1 MKLHVNRL
9 CEKVGMS
16 RQNFYKG
23 RTARQKRKVEGE
35 KIAEK
40 VKRER
45 QTHPRM
51 GGKKIHGILGEE
63 LRRECLYVGRDI
75 FFDVLREHGLLVEK
89 LPKAPCTTNSDHN
102 LPVFSNILDEILID
116 GPNKAWGSDLTF
128 LRVGDG
134 FMYLSLTTD
143 MFSRDIV
150 GWHLSEN
157 MKAADTLK
165 ALEMALANK
174 PGDAKPVHHSDRGS
188 QYCSH
193 LYVGKLKE
201 HGLGISMTEKNH
213 CAENALAERVNGI
226 LKQEYGLG
234 HVFANAAE
242 ARLAVEQAI
251 WIYNHKRPHMSL
263 GMRTPAEV
271 HAGAVA

>member
-1 MKLHVNRL
+1 MKLHVNML

-23 RTARQKRKVEGE
+23 RKARQKRHVEGGE
-35 KIAEK
+35 IAEK

-45 QTHPRM
+45 KTQERI
-51 GGKKIHGILGEE
+51 GGRKLHVILGEE
-63 LRRECLYVGRDI
+63 LRREGLYVGRDI
-75 FFDVLREHGLLVEK
+75 FFHILRQHGLLVEK
-89 LPKAPCTTNSDHN
+89 LPKAPRTTNSNHS
-102 LPVFSNILDEILID
+102 LPVFSNILDTID
-116 GPNKAWGSDLTF
+116 IDAPNKAWANDITY
-128 LRVGDG
+128 LRVMGG
-134 FMYLSLTTD
+134 FVYLSLTTD
-143 MFSRDIV
+143 MFSREIV

-157 MKAADTLK
+157 MKAEDTLK
-165 ALEMALANK
+165 SLEMALANK
-174 PGDAKPVHHSDRGS
+174 PADAKPVHHSDRGS

-201 HGLGISMTEKNH
+201 HGLGISMTEVNH

-234 HVFANAAE
+234 YVFANIE
-242 ARLAVEQAI
+242 QARLAVEQAV
-251 WIYNHKRPHMSL
+251 WIYNHKRPHTSL

-271 HAGAVA
+271 HARVAS

>member
-1 MKLHVNRL
+1 MHVNRL

-23 RTARQKRKVEGE
+23 RKSRQKRQVDGE

-45 QTHPRM
+45 KTHPRM

-75 FFDVLREHGLLVEK
+75 FFDVLRAHGLLIER
-89 LPKAPCTTNSDHN
+89 LPKAPCTTNSNHN
-102 LPVFSNILDEILID
+102 LPVFSNILDTIEID
-116 GPNKAWGSDLTF
+116 APNKAWASDITF
-128 LRVGDG
+128 VMVMDD

-143 MFSRDIV
+143 MFSREIV
-150 GWHLSEN
+150 GWNLSEN
-157 MKAADTLK
+157 MKAEDTLE
-165 ALEMALANK
+165 ALEMALADK
-174 PGDAKPVHHSDRGS
+174 PEDARPVHHSDRGS

-201 HGLGISMTEKNH
+201 NDLEVSMTEKDH

-234 HVFANAAE
+234 YVFANAE
-242 ARLAVEQAI
+242 QARLAVEQAI
-251 WIYNHKRPHMSL
+251 WIYNHKRPHTSL

-271 HAGAVA
+271 HAGEAA